1 MEHPCSLPVLFALAV
16 ITASTPL
23 QAQSVGDRVRV
34 SVSGNTYVGE
44 VTAVSDGGFEL
55 GGGRWVRS
63 IDYAGIQRLERSTG
77 TRSLWKKGLVYG
89 AAAGAGAGVLYGV
102 LVSGTCEVL
111 TVGTA
116 NEECN
121 EVGIQVALVA
131 GAAWGAIGGG
141 LGMGVGALFRT
152 EAWTT
157 IPLGGTKIAYT
168 PMIQPRV
175 GPDGHFGL
183 SLGMRIRF

>member
-1 MEHPCSLPVLFALAV
+1 MPHTRCLWLLLSSVVL
-16 ITASTPL
+16 TASSPL

-116 NEECN
+116 TEECN

-131 GAAWGAIGGG
+131 GAAWGAIGGV